1 MINIKE
7 QQLRD
12 VVNGY
17 IKAGAPAKP
26 LVVVQSIDVVPD
38 IETILKELFPA
49 TGSMYNTSR
58 SIEEGGSQFIY
69 MLNHGIKP
77 TYVRYSGL
85 MSNLEKSIKDS
96 IEYSEKLPTVLYFT
110 VNFINQESIRT
121 IESFNL
127 NVYIYQ

>member
-38 IETILKELFPA
+38 IETI
-49 TGSMYNTSR
+49 
-58 SIEEGGSQFIY
+58 
-69 MLNHGIKP
+69 
-77 TYVRYSGL
+77 
-85 MSNLEKSIKDS
+85 
-96 IEYSEKLPTVLYFT
+96 
-110 VNFINQESIRT
+110 
-121 IESFNL
+121 
-127 NVYIYQ
+127 